1 MLSAALIVGGNVS
14 YRDNQKSQIKEDL
27 DGVTTRDPNPNL
39 YFKYA
44 CISYSVQ
51 KHSRASLAIL
61 LLLAASPFVTS
72 AYGHGLG
79 QDQSP
84 PVSVGGK
91 QVTVEGVINP
101 SFLPIPDSS
110 KPSFVIRAHDEN
122 NNITIT
128 GIDYRISVELRSETL
143 LDERFRS
150 SDGVVAADLIPDSN
164 MKGWEING
172 QAMPSQQ
179 IEVSQSN
186 PVELRSRILTAGGL
200 YHIAITIEKSSS
212 GISIQADQNFD
223 LYISVGREYTFD
235 ADTPQGQNQ
244 MVVKT
249 YYDDVM
255 NFNYS
260 NKTISFEMPFTWDRT
275 YVAQVPVLHVE
286 VQFPKSLE
294 ELQGNSYRGMLNGK
308 DLEAQAVVIDDYSSE
323 TNRIVHFIV
332 SSAMLSRFAGTMNG
346 SDIAAFTLQPSEKPK
361 FPLDLTSLPSE
372 KFLFQ
377 LSWGPDVIETG
388 TPITFVMNMQDP
400 KTGDLV
406 RGASFDFV
414 LTQNGN
420 EIHQKHIVM
429 DLGTYSYQ
437 YTFSKAGTVTLAANN
452 INGQGESA
460 KIDLSVLQ
468 GSGNTTNPQSQPQ
481 SNPSQCLIATAAF
494 GSELTPQVQYLR
506 NFRDHY
512 ILSAASGSAFMNTFN
527 SVYYSFSPQ
536 VAEYERGQPW
546 LQGMVKMALYP
557 LFGILMIAERGYAA
571 LGGEAG
577 SVLAGFIAS
586 SLIGAVY
593 LWPIGFAASRRV
605 IDCRL
610 LVIIVGAAAAF
621 LVATLVALP
630 AMLPFSTATFVVAV
644 AGASA
649 IAVAKVIRYFF
660 RRRV

>member
-1 MLSAALIVGGNVS
+1 MVVS
-14 YRDNQKSQIKEDL
+14 
-27 DGVTTRDPNPNL
+27 T
-39 YFKYA
+39 
-44 CISYSVQ
+44 
-51 KHSRASLAIL
+51 
-61 LLLAASPFVTS
+61 
-72 AYGHGLG
+72 YGHGLG

-84 PVSVGGK
+84 PVTIQGK

-101 SFLPIPDSS
+101 SFLPVPDSP
-110 KPSFVIRAHDEN
+110 KPTLVIRAHDEN
-122 NNITIT
+122 NNVTIA
-128 GIDYRISVELRSETL
+128 GIDYRIVVELRNETL
-143 LDERFRS
+143 LDQRFRS
-150 SDGVVAADLIPDSN
+150 SDGVVASSLIPDSEVE
-164 MKGWEING
+164 GWEISG
-172 QAMPSQQ
+172 QAKPSDR
-179 IEVSQSN
+179 IEVSQSS
-186 PVELRSRILTAGGL
+186 PIELRSRILTAGGL
-200 YHIAITIEKSSS
+200 YHIAITIEKSSM
-212 GISIQADQNFD
+212 GISVQADQKFD
-223 LYISVGREYTFD
+223 LYISVGDAYTFD
-235 ADTPQGQNQ
+235 LDTPQGQNQ

-249 YYDDVM
+249 YYDEIM

-260 NKTISFEMPFTWDRT
+260 NKTISFQMPFTWDRA
-275 YVAQVPVLHVE
+275 YIAQVPVLHVE

-294 ELQGNSYRGMLNGK
+294 ELQTNSYRGTLDGR

-323 TNRIVHFIV
+323 QNRIVHFIV
-332 SSAMLSRFAGTMNG
+332 SNAMLSRFANIINDNN
-346 SDIAAFTLQPSEKPK
+346 SNIAAFTLQPSEKPK

-377 LSWGPDVIETG
+377 LSWGPDIIETG
-388 TPITFVMNMQDP
+388 MPITFVMNIQDP

-414 LTQNGN
+414 LTQTGN

-577 SVLAGFIAS
+577 SVLAGVIAS
-586 SLIGAVY
+586 LLIGAVY

-660 RRRV
+660 SRRV

>member
-61 LLLAASPFVTS
+61 LLLAVSPFVTS

-79 QDQSP
+79 QDQAP

-110 KPSFVIRAHDEN
+110 KPSLVIRAHDEN

-128 GIDYRISVELRSETL
+128 GIDYRILVELQNETL
-143 LDERFRS
+143 LDQRFRS
-150 SDGVVAADLIPDSN
+150 SDGVAAAELIPASDIE
-164 MKGWEING
+164 GWEING

-294 ELQGNSYRGMLNGK
+294 ELQTNSYRGALNGK
-308 DLEAQAVVIDDYSSE
+308 ELEAQAVVIDDYSSE
-323 TNRIVHFIV
+323 TNRIVHFVV
-332 SSAMLSRFAGTMNG
+332 SNAMLSRLADTINDNDDVA
-346 SDIAAFTLQPSEKPK
+346 SFTLQPIDKPK
-361 FPLDLTSLPSE
+361 FPLDILSLPSE

-377 LSWGPDVIETG
+377 MSWGPDIIETG
-388 TPITFVMNMQDP
+388 VPTTFVMNIQDP
-400 KTGDLV
+400 ATGDLL
-406 RGASFDFV
+406 RGSSFDFV
-414 LTQNGN
+414 LMQDGN
-420 EIHQKHIVM
+420 EIHNDHLLS
-429 DLGTYSYQ
+429 DFGTYSYE
-437 YTFSKAGTVTLAANN
+437 YTFSKAGKVTLDANN
-452 INGQGESA
+452 INSQGESA
-460 KIDLSVLQ
+460 KIDLAVLQ
-468 GSGNTTNPQSQPQ
+468 GTGNTTTTTTNPQPQQQP
-481 SNPSQCLIATAAF
+481 SSPSQCLIATAAF
-494 GSELTPQVQYLR
+494 GSELSPQVQYLR

-512 ILSAASGSAFMNTFN
+512 ILSTVSGSAFMDTFN
-527 SVYYSFSPQ
+527 SIYY
-536 VAEYERGQPW
+536 
-546 LQGMVKMALYP
+546 
-557 LFGILMIAERGYAA
+557 
-571 LGGEAG
+571 
-577 SVLAGFIAS
+577 
-586 SLIGAVY
+586 
-593 LWPIGFAASRRV
+593 
-605 IDCRL
+605 
-610 LVIIVGAAAAF
+610 
-621 LVATLVALP
+621 
-630 AMLPFSTATFVVAV
+630 TF
-644 AGASA
+644 
-649 IAVAKVIRYFF
+649 
-660 RRRV
+660 